1 MTKARAN
8 VDPTIRDATL
18 ADAAA
23 LASLMGELGYPTSE
37 VEMKQRFE
45 TILADSGFK
54 TFVAVV
60 GDQVCGTIG
69 TLTQPSYEHNDWS
82 GRIVALV
89 VSKTMRRRGIAR
101 QLILEAEKD
110 LARRN
115 VRRITLTTRVT
126 RLDAHKFYE
135 QLGYERTGYRY
146 AKSLADS
153 VNPQPASDNPAR

>member
-1 MTKARAN
+1 MTDARAD
-8 VDPTIRDATL
+8 VDPIIREATL

-37 VEMKQRFE
+37 AEMKQRLE

-60 GDQVCGTIG
+60 GDQVCGMIG
-69 TLTQPSYEHNDWS
+69 TLIQPSYEHNDWS
-82 GRIVALV
+82 GRIVAMV
-89 VSKTMRRRGIAR
+89 VSKAMRRRGLAR

-110 LARRN
+110 FARRN
-115 VRRITLTTRVT
+115 VKRISLTTRLT

-135 QLGYERTGYRY
+135 QLDYERTGYRY
-146 AKSLADS
+146 AKSLAES
-153 VNPQPASDNPAR
+153 VNRPPASDSRAR